1 MSPQGISYNAVSTR
15 GQGKNYARLYD
26 RMAPFYGI
34 LWAHVPFWR
43 EYSMAVLP
51 WLPATG
57 DVLEIGPGPGLLLA
71 ELSQRDSLVVG
82 LDLSTGM
89 LRQTQRR
96 LQAGGMSAYLVRG
109 DAVALP
115 FLPAS
120 FDAIV
125 MTFVFSAIP
134 DGQKAM
140 DECARVLRPGG
151 ILAMVDACIPE
162 DKNLPARLLAGL
174 WSLFGDFMRNEATLM
189 RTSGLKVLQKQ
200 EFGVFHSI
208 RLTVGQK
215 ATTEECCPPNSNIGA
230 RR

>member
-1 MSPQGISYNAVSTR
+1 MSPQKKSCRAVSTR
-15 GQGKNYARLYD
+15 GHGKNYARLYD
-26 RMAPFYGI
+26 RMAPFYAI
-34 LWAHVPFWR
+34 LWAHVPFWLA
-43 EYSMAVLP
+43 YSMAVLP

-71 ELSQRDSLVVG
+71 ELSQRSGLVVG
-82 LDLSTGM
+82 LDLSAGM
-89 LRQTQRR
+89 LHQAQRR
-96 LQAGGMSAYLVRG
+96 LQAGSMSAHLVRG
-109 DAVALP
+109 DAVSLP

-120 FDAIV
+120 FDAVV

-134 DGQKAM
+134 DGQTAM

-162 DKNLPARLLAGL
+162 DRNLPARLLADL
-174 WSLFGDFMRNEATLM
+174 WAWFGDSMRDESVLM
-189 RTSGLKVLQKQ
+189 RSSGLKVLQKQ

-215 ATTEECCPPNSNIGA
+215 ATTEECCPPNSTIGA
-230 RR
+230 RG